1 MSHFYQAN
9 FLKSSH
15 SKMQKSWQDLSQ
27 TKKKKSEQIKH
38 ARGTGGGPPL
48 PPELDI
54 TDELILSTI
63 APTAITDHDKDSD
76 SDTFL
81 KNCIEELK
89 HEIIQ
94 KNNTIENMK
103 IEYNKFYEA
112 AIEMERDL
120 TNKIL
125 QQKQTT
131 EILESKIKTLTNS
144 KVADKTEEL
153 VFASTQTDEIMEQQ
167 QQKQIE
173 IKMTHDRFS
182 QTESSLDNHSALLP
196 NIHLSMRNEK

>member
-1 MSHFYQAN
+1 MAA
-9 FLKSSH
+9 FLFSIVAPIKTTISCSPAVKKNSESILCVLKCIAVFHH
-15 SKMQKSWQDLSQ
+15 SCAEIIHGK
-27 TKKKKSEQIKH
+27 
-38 ARGTGGGPPL
+38 
-48 PPELDI
+48 
-54 TDELILSTI
+54 ILLQGHKI
-63 APTAITDHDKDSD
+63 ICRDCAFEPDHDKDSD

-103 IEYNKFYEA
+103 IEHKKFYEA
-112 AIEMERDL
+112 AIEMERDS

-153 VFASTQTDEIMEQQ
+153 VFASTQTDKIMEQQ

-173 IKMTHDRFS
+173 IKMTRVL
-182 QTESSLDNHSALLP
+182 TN
-196 NIHLSMRNEK
+196 